1 MLYCVPYYIILG
13 AEIIFN
19 SSGSHHELRKL
30 HKRIKLISDSMNKVS
45 WCGNT
50 HIINT
55 GLYILTVLSMLY
67 TKIYCKGCKA
77 FSKTLLTN
85 LKKVAYG

>member
-1 MLYCVPYYIILG
+1 MILLYSVLLLLLVPGAESYNDIMLYYVLYYVLYYIILG

-45 WCGNT
+45 
-50 HIINT
+50 
-55 GLYILTVLSMLY
+55 
-67 TKIYCKGCKA
+67 
-77 FSKTLLTN
+77 
-85 LKKVAYG
+85 